1 MSRKIVRPAVKI
13 KQGNLII
20 FATSF
25 KVRDLI
31 RDNFYN
37 IDRLDPQ
44 KLENE
49 GYQRLLNKNR
59 AKKLADY
66 IIAGQEKQDAFL
78 PTSIFMATDKSINF
92 NENNNTIDFD
102 LDNIGSFSIVDGQ
115 HRIEGLKMAAERDER
130 VLDFEIPVNIAVNL
144 DNISQMAHFLI
155 VNTTQKGV
163 DEGLAQRI
171 RERLTD
177 MVDVEVLPSLPQ
189 WIENMIKKQ
198 DDKNALRFVDYLNTA
213 DDSPWQG
220 KITMANEAKKQD
232 AINQKSF
239 VTLMKKHFLLHNNPL
254 IYGNFSE
261 DKQLK
266 IFLNYWKAITNI
278 IEPNKN
284 SVLYKYNGVC
294 LFCMFGVPFMNKLVN
309 SPDFKVSTMQKL
321 LEDIFENATDEA
333 TGIGYEDFWKKGGKA
348 GGFNATA
355 LNKIC
360 ANLVKTMSSLSMQ
373 YQDIEL

>member
-1 MSRKIVRPAVKI
+1 MSRRIVRPAVKI

-31 RDNFYN
+31 RDDFYN

-44 KLENE
+44 NLENE
-49 GYQRLLNKNR
+49 GYQRLLNRNR

-66 IIAGQEKQDAFL
+66 IIAGQDKQDAFL
-78 PTSIFMATDKSINF
+78 PTSIFMAIDKSINF

-102 LDNIGSFSIVDGQ
+102 
-115 HRIEGLKMAAERDER
+115 
-130 VLDFEIPVNIAVNL
+130 L

-171 RERLTD
+171 RERLTG

-213 DDSPWQG
+213 EDSPWQG
-220 KITMANEAKKQD
+220 KITMANEVKKQD

-254 IYGNFSE
+254 IYGDFSE

-266 IFLNYWKAITNI
+266 IFLNYWKAIINI
-278 IEPNKN
+278 IEPSKT

-294 LFCMFGVPFMNKLVN
+294 LFCMFGVPFMSRLVN
-309 SPDFKVSTMQKL
+309 STDFTVKTMQKL
-321 LEDIFENATDEA
+321 LEDIFENASEEA
-333 TGIGYEDFWKKGGKA
+333 LGIGYEDFWRKGGKA

-360 ANLVKTMSSLSMQ
+360 TNLVKTMSSLSMQ
-373 YQDIEL
+373 GQEIEL

>member
-1 MSRKIVRPAVKI
+1 
-13 KQGNLII
+13 
-20 FATSF
+20 
-25 KVRDLI
+25 
-31 RDNFYN
+31 
-37 IDRLDPQ
+37 
-44 KLENE
+44 
-49 GYQRLLNKNR
+49 
-59 AKKLADY
+59 
-66 IIAGQEKQDAFL
+66 
-78 PTSIFMATDKSINF
+78 
-92 NENNNTIDFD
+92 
-102 LDNIGSFSIVDGQ
+102 
-115 HRIEGLKMAAERDER
+115 
-130 VLDFEIPVNIAVNL
+130 
-144 DNISQMAHFLI
+144 MAHFLI

-294 LFCMFGVPFMNKLVN
+294 LFCMFGVPFMNRLVN
-309 SPDFKVSTMQKL
+309 STDFKVSTMQKL
-321 LEDIFENATDEA
+321 LEDIFENASEEA

-373 YQDIEL
+373 DQDIEL

>member
-1 MSRKIVRPAVKI
+1 MSRRIVRPAVKI

-31 RDNFYN
+31 RDDFYN

-44 KLENE
+44 NLENE
-49 GYQRLLNKNR
+49 GYQRLLNRNR

-66 IIAGQEKQDAFL
+66 IIAGQDKQDAFL
-78 PTSIFMATDKSINF
+78 PTSIFMAIDKSINF

-102 LDNIGSFSIVDGQ
+102 LDNIGSFSVVDGQ
-115 HRIEGLKMAAERDER
+115 HRIEGLKMAAEKDER

-171 RERLTD
+171 RERLTG

-213 DDSPWQG
+213 EDSPWQG
-220 KITMANEAKKQD
+220 KITMANEVKKQD

-254 IYGNFSE
+254 IYGDFSE

-266 IFLNYWKAITNI
+266 IFLNYWKAIINI
-278 IEPNKN
+278 IEPSKT

-294 LFCMFGVPFMNKLVN
+294 LFCMFGVPFMSRLVN
-309 SPDFKVSTMQKL
+309 STDFTVKTMQKL
-321 LEDIFENATDEA
+321 LEDIFENASEEA
-333 TGIGYEDFWKKGGKA
+333 LGIGYEDFWRKGGKA

-360 ANLVKTMSSLSMQ
+360 TNLVKTMSSLSMQ
-373 YQDIEL
+373 GQEIEL